1 MTLTLDEEIKIQ
13 KSELIFENCPAEKT
27 FKTAL
32 EARPSDSFYNVPSPR
47 TNSFQDLLDVTNP
60 THLYR
65 VQKSH

>member
-27 FKTAL
+27 FKTVL

-47 TNSFQDLLDVTNP
+47 TNSFQDLLT
-60 THLYR
+60 
-65 VQKSH
+65 

>member
-13 KSELIFENCPAEKT
+13 KSEMIFENCPAEKT

-47 TNSFQDLLDVTNP
+47 TNSFQDLLLD
-60 THLYR
+60 
-65 VQKSH
+65 